1 MDKVKFEL
9 VVGIADGYQPTS
21 IGENVS
27 VQLTFF
33 VCHEM
38 RMKRCHI
45 IDIICNCYSNIEI
58 CLFIIGE
65 LERDFRKN
73 IENLFT
79 RKIFN

>member
-1 MDKVKFEL
+1 MVISL
-9 VVGIADGYQPTS
+9 HQL
-21 IGENVS
+21 GENVS
-27 VQLTFF
+27 VQLKFF

-73 IENLFT
+73 RENLFT